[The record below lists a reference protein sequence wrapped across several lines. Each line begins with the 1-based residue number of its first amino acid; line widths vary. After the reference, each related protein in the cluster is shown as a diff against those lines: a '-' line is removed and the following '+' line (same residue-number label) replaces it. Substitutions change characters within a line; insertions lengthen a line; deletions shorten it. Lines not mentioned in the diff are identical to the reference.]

1 MKQRKTIN
9 KSFAIMCVLVILIT
23 NVICTSAVTQEQLP
37 PRKETKEVETD
48 VDKKTTKDVVEEP
61 VETIEEEIVEEVV
74 EEVIPYTD
82 YSVPSYG
89 GFKSY
94 SKHTKKDGRIRYK
107 ESSLQ
112 YKLQMMAYTGDYGF
126 RQVDGRF
133 CVALGSHFTT
143 SIGQYFDLILENGTV
158 IPCVLGDAKADVHTD
173 SSNIFTVHN
182 NCCSEFII
190 DKNVA
195 DPMVLE
201 MGNCSWCCDEW
212 KSPVKTIRLY
222 EKNVFAN

>member
-9 KSFAIMCVLVILIT
+9 KSLAVIGVLVILIT

-37 PRKETKEVETD
+37 PQKETKEVETD
-48 VDKKTTKDVVEEP
+48 VEKEATKEVAD
-61 VETIEEEIVEEVV
+61 ETIEEVKEKEEVV

-94 SKHTKKDGRIRYK
+94 SKHTKSDGRIRYK

-112 YKLQMMAYTGDYGF
+112 YQLQMMAYTGEYGF

-133 CVALGSHFTT
+133 CVALGSYFTT

-173 SSNIFTVHN
+173 SSNIFTVRN

-190 DKNVA
+190 DRNVA
-195 DPMVLE
+195 DPMVIK
-201 MGNCSWCCDEW
+201 MGNCSWACDEW
-212 KSPVKTIRLY
+212 QSPVKTIRLY